1 MATILEKIG
10 LTFDD
15 VLLVPG
21 LAEFHPRE
29 VDVSSLLTRN
39 IRLKIPLVSAAM
51 DTVTE
56 SELAISL
63 AREGGIGILHKNLS
77 IQRQAEEID
86 KVKRSEAGM
95 IVNPITTRPDQT
107 VGDALAVMTRYS
119 ISGIPV
125 VLDGKLVGILTN
137 RDLRFHPSADS
148 LIADV
153 MTKDNLITVPEGTT
167 PEQARAVLH
176 KHRIE
181 KLPIVDSQMNLKGMI
196 TFKDI
201 MKKLRYPNACKDS
214 RGRLRVGAAIGVGA
228 DMIPRAEA
236 AIEAGVDVLCLDS
249 SHGHSVKVMD
259 STRELKKRFPN
270 TELISGNVATADGA
284 KALIDAGADAVKV
297 GIGPGAICTTR
308 VISGG
313 GVPQVTAIMDTVAAA
328 AAQKIPI
335 IADGGVRY
343 SGDICKAL
351 AAGAHSVMV
360 GSMLAGTQESPGET
374 ILLEGRS
381 FKVYR
386 GMGSIGAMKDGA
398 RDRYFQEDQSDMT
411 KLVPEGIEGRV
422 AYKGKLSDLVFQLVG
437 GLRSGMGLAGAK
449 DIESLRT
456 ITKFI
461 RVTAAG
467 LRESHPHDV
476 TISKEAPNYRSMY

>member
-1 MATILEKIG
+1 MAVVLEKVG

-29 VDVSSLLTRN
+29 VDVSTNLTRK
-39 IRLKIPLVSAAM
+39 IRLNIPVVSAAM

-63 AREGGIGILHKNLS
+63 AREGGIGIIHKNLS
-77 IQRQAEEID
+77 VSRQAEEID

-95 IVNPITTRPDQT
+95 IVNPITMRPDQT
-107 VGDALAVMTRYS
+107 VGDALALMSRYS

-125 VLDGKLVGILTN
+125 VLDRKLVGILTN
-137 RDLRFHPSADS
+137 RDLRFHPSSDTK
-148 LIADV
+148 IADV
-153 MTKDNLITVPEGTT
+153 MTKDGLITVPEGTT
-167 PEQARAVLH
+167 PEQAREILH
-176 KHRIE
+176 QHRIE
-181 KLPIVDSQMNLKGMI
+181 KLPIVDEKMQLMGMI

-201 MKKLRYPNACKDS
+201 MKKLRYPNACKDAE
-214 RGRLRVGAAIGVGA
+214 GRLRVGAAIGVGA
-228 DMIPRAEA
+228 DMIARAEA
-236 AIEAGVDVLCLDS
+236 AIEAGADILCLDS
-249 SHGHSVKVMD
+249 SHGHSVKVIE
-259 STRELKKRFPN
+259 STRELKRRFPK
-270 TELISGNVATADGA
+270 TDLISGNVATKDGA

-313 GVPQVTAIMDTVAAA
+313 GVPQITAIMDAVDAASA
-328 AAQKIPI
+328 SGVPI

-351 AAGAHSVMV
+351 AAGAHSVMI
-360 GSMLAGTQESPGET
+360 GSILAGTQESPGET

-398 RDRYFQEDQSDMT
+398 KDRYFQEDQNDMS

-422 AYKGKLSDLVFQLVG
+422 PYKGKLSDLVFQLVG

-456 ITKFI
+456 NTKFI
-461 RVTAAG
+461 KVTTAG

-476 TISKEAPNYRSMY
+476 SISKEAPNYRMMY

>member
-1 MATILEKIG
+1 MATIIEKIG

-29 VDVSSLLTRN
+29 VNVSSLLTRN
-39 IRLKIPLVSAAM
+39 IKINIPLVSAAM

-95 IVNPITTRPDQT
+95 IVNPITTHPDQT
-107 VGDALAVMTRYS
+107 VGDAMALMSRYS

-125 VLDGKLVGILTN
+125 VLGGKLVGILTN
-137 RDLRFHPSADS
+137 RDLRFHPSTDS
-148 LIADV
+148 KIADV

-167 PEQARAVLH
+167 PEQAREVLH

-228 DMIPRAEA
+228 DMIQRAEA
-236 AIEAGVDVLCLDS
+236 AVEAGVDVLCLDS
-249 SHGHSVKVMD
+249 SHGHSVKVIQA
-259 STRELKKRFPN
+259 TQELKKRFPG
-270 TELISGNVATADGA
+270 TDLISGNVATADGT

-313 GVPQVTAIMDTVAAA
+313 GVPQVTAIMEAVSAAA
-328 AAQKIPI
+328 SRKIPI

-398 RDRYFQEDQSDMT
+398 KDRYFQEDQSDMT

-422 AYKGKLSDLVFQLVG
+422 AFKGKLSDLVFQLVG

-461 RVTAAG
+461 RVTTAG

>member
-1 MATILEKIG
+1 
-10 LTFDD
+10 
-15 VLLVPG
+15 
-21 LAEFHPRE
+21 
-29 VDVSSLLTRN
+29 
-39 IRLKIPLVSAAM
+39 
-51 DTVTE
+51 
-56 SELAISL
+56 
-63 AREGGIGILHKNLS
+63 
-77 IQRQAEEID
+77 
-86 KVKRSEAGM
+86 
-95 IVNPITTRPDQT
+95 
-107 VGDALAVMTRYS
+107 
-119 ISGIPV
+119 
-125 VLDGKLVGILTN
+125 
-137 RDLRFHPSADS
+137 
-148 LIADV
+148 
-153 MTKDNLITVPEGTT
+153 
-167 PEQARAVLH
+167 
-176 KHRIE
+176 
-181 KLPIVDSQMNLKGMI
+181 MN
-196 TFKDI
+196 
-201 MKKLRYPNACKDS
+201 
-214 RGRLRVGAAIGVGA
+214 
-228 DMIPRAEA
+228 PRAEA
-236 AIEAGVDVLCLDS
+236 ANEAGVDVLWSACPP
-249 SHGHSVKVMD
+249 GHSVKVLEA
-259 STRELKKRFPN
+259 TRELKKRFPN
-270 TELISGNVATADGA
+270 TDLISGNVATTDGT

-313 GVPQVTAIMDTVAAA
+313 GVPQVTAIMDAVGAAA
-328 AAQKIPI
+328 KTSTPI
-335 IADGGVRY
+335 IADGGIRY

-351 AAGAHSVMV
+351 AAGAHCVMV

-398 RDRYFQEDQSDMT
+398 KDRYFQEDQSDMT